1 MNARKVWPILCF
13 ALSSTLFSC
22 GQGPE
27 ASSSSS
33 SSVPSSTTQAET
45 VSLSD
50 KIEGGAIETMN
61 RSARAYLEAE
71 NPVSAL
77 LGAKAVSGDGT
88 EGVKLR
94 WKFENANP
102 KSSTCTLE
110 IALDEEFEKIVKTV
124 KNIRKSVGSCT
135 VYNLVPGVTYY
146 YRVRSEKA
154 VSEVDSFT
162 LKGNVRTIETGDT
175 VRNMRDLG
183 GWKTGEG
190 RFVKYGLLYRSA
202 DWSKADSTTDAFFKD
217 LGIKTEL
224 DVRYGETTSKH
235 PVSDIDF
242 YNYGLYQYDA
252 IVPGTKKYNPTE
264 STIKSIFEL
273 LSKKSSYPLVFHC
286 TSGADR
292 TGTLAYLVN
301 GLLGVSYEDLCKD
314 FELTSFYLDARY
326 RSKIVDGAFDESG
339 IMQDDSNN
347 YVAFGALH
355 NAITSQYGEQG
366 GSLSEAIANFL
377 KIACNISEATLN
389 SIKSILTEEK

>member
-27 ASSSSS
+27 TSSAPASSL
-33 SSVPSSTTQAET
+33 PSSNANTET

-50 KIEGGAIETMN
+50 AIKGGKIETMN
-61 RSARAYLEAE
+61 RSARAYLEAD
-71 NPVSAL
+71 NPIPSL
-77 LGAKAVSGDGT
+77 LGAKAVVGDGT
-88 EGVKLR
+88 EGVELR
-94 WKFENANP
+94 WKFENAYP
-102 KSSTCTLE
+102 KSGTCALE
-110 IALDEEFEKIVKTV
+110 IALDENFEQIAKTI
-124 KNIRKSVGSCT
+124 KNIRKSAGSCT
-135 VYNLVPGVTYY
+135 VYNLLPGITYY

-154 VSEVDSFT
+154 VSDVDSFV
-162 LKGNVRTIETGDT
+162 LKGTVRTIETGDT
-175 VRNMRDLG
+175 IRNMRDLG
-183 GWKTGEG
+183 GWTIDEG
-190 RFVKYGLLYRSA
+190 HSVKYGLLYRSA
-202 DWSKADSTTDAFFKD
+202 DWSGADNTTGAFFKE
-217 LGIKTEL
+217 LGIKSEL
-224 DVRYGETTSKH
+224 DVRYGETAPKH
-235 PVSDIDF
+235 SLSDIDF

-252 IVPGTKKYNPTE
+252 IVPGSKKYTPTE
-264 STIKSIFEL
+264 KSVKNIFEL

-339 IMQDDSNN
+339 IMQDDANN

-355 NAITSQYGEQG
+355 NAITSKYGEEG
-366 GSLSEAIANFL
+366 GSLSEAIAHYL
-377 KIACNISEATLN
+377 KTACGISETTIKN
-389 SIKSILTEEK
+389 VKSILIEEK

>member
-1 MNARKVWPILCF
+1 MNSHKIWPILCF

-33 SSVPSSTTQAET
+33 SFSSSTIQAET

-50 KIEGGAIETMN
+50 TIKGGAIETMN

-71 NPVSAL
+71 NPIPAL

-88 EGVKLR
+88 EGVELR
-94 WKFENANP
+94 WRFENANP
-102 KSSTCTLE
+102 KSGTCTLE
-110 IALDEEFEKIVKTV
+110 IALDEDFEEVVRTV
-124 KNIRKSVGSCT
+124 GGIRKSAGSCT
-135 VYNLVPGVTYY
+135 IYNLVPGVLYY
-146 YRVRSEKA
+146 YRVRSDKA
-154 VSEVDSFT
+154 VSDVDSFA

-175 VRNMRDLG
+175 IRNMRDLG
-183 GWKTGEG
+183 GWRIDE
-190 RFVKYGLLYRSA
+190 RHSVKYGLLYRSA
-202 DWSKADSTTDAFFKD
+202 DWTGADKTTDAFFKE
-217 LGIKTEL
+217 LGIKAEL
-224 DVRYGETTSKH
+224 DVRYGESAPKH
-235 PVSDIDF
+235 SLSDIAF

-252 IVPGTKKYNPTE
+252 IVPGSKKYNPTE
-264 STIKSIFEL
+264 KNIKSIFDL
-273 LSKKSSYPLVFHC
+273 LSKESSYPLVFHC

-326 RSKIVDGAFDESG
+326 RSKIVNGAFDESG
-339 IMQDDSNN
+339 VMQDDAGN

-355 NAITSQYGEQG
+355 NAITAKYGEEG
-366 GSLSEAIANFL
+366 GSLSEAIANYL
-377 KIACNISEATLN
+377 KTACGISEATLEN
-389 SIKSILTEEK
+389 VKSILTEEK